1 MSKPSVEDL
10 FRVRF
15 SETILAPRRSF
26 FVLNF
31 SPIALC
37 CVGVSLLREKA
48 NYWLPS
54 REVLSRDKENYFS
67 IISAS
72 LILEKAI
79 IDYLKMKKKDE
90 EEITNCLKI
99 WNKNFLESYPTNQ
112 VPGYSQSEKYLMQPA
127 RTLHSCHPMFT
138 IFRKIYISES
148 IEYLN
153 EISSFLYRNINKLT
167 FSAGRLAGFNIPH
180 ISSCWKHIGKGC

>member
-48 NYWLPS
+48 NYRLLS

-79 IDYLKMKKKDE
+79 IDYLKMKKKM
-90 EEITNCLKI
+90 K
-99 WNKNFLESYPTNQ
+99 K
-112 VPGYSQSEKYLMQPA
+112 
-127 RTLHSCHPMFT
+127 R
-138 IFRKIYISES
+138 
-148 IEYLN
+148 
-153 EISSFLYRNINKLT
+153 
-167 FSAGRLAGFNIPH
+167 
-180 ISSCWKHIGKGC
+180 